1 MPIHSPAPEHEYGSE
16 NEVSPTERAF
26 HVIELVARSR
36 TVSTVDLMSALGIPK
51 TTAHRLIG
59 NLEEL
64 GFLQHGIER
73 GRYQVGPR
81 LLELATSILSG
92 TAAHGPIHALLME
105 LSRRTTETCSLAV
118 MRGAEVVYI
127 DSVIGNSPL
136 TFQFQ
141 QGQRAPLHCTSSG
154 RVFLAHSEKK
164 QLEAF
169 LLSGPW
175 EPITPYT
182 IVDPDRLR
190 QEIALVR
197 KQGYASNDSEFA
209 IGVVGAAVPVF
220 GQNDRVVA
228 CLSLSAPK
236 ARKSL
241 EDMVLYVPQLQSV
254 ANRIARILTLQSEDG
269 ASDPDQAENAA
280 PRTATR
286 RRKG

>member
-1 MPIHSPAPEHEYGSE
+1 MRSPAPDNEISSDS
-16 NEVSPTERAF
+16 EVSPTERAF
-26 HVIELVARSR
+26 HVIELVARSLS
-36 TVSTVDLMSALGIPK
+36 VSTVDLMSALGIPK

-81 LLELATSILSG
+81 LLELATHILSG
-92 TAAHGPIHALLME
+92 TASHGPIHALLME
-105 LSRRTTETCSLAV
+105 LSRRTAETCSLGV

-127 DSVIGNSPL
+127 DSVSGNSPL
-136 TFQFQ
+136 TLQFQ

-154 RVFLAHSEKK
+154 RIFLAHMEKK
-164 QLEAF
+164 QLEAYF
-169 LLSGPW
+169 LSGPW

-190 QEIALVR
+190 EEIALVR
-197 KQGYASNDSEFA
+197 KQGYATNDSEYA

-220 GQNDRVVA
+220 GQSDRVIA

-241 EDMVLYVPQLQSV
+241 EDITLHVPLLQSV
-254 ANRIARILTLQSEDG
+254 AQRITRILILQGDDADADG
-269 ASDPDQAENAA
+269 TQSDAA
-280 PRTATR
+280 PTAGR